1 MTRYTYVWYSGY
13 THKKGDERKVL
24 NTNSQ
29 QPLTI
34 EATIETDFLGI
45 KHVSTNLGN
54 SYLITPPTWSDFTWE
69 KNTVYKWDTSKNV
82 FIKLGD
88 ASLANSLLSVSTPGD
103 VQPIPPDSSRPLPV
117 T

>member
-1 MTRYTYVWYSGY
+1 M
-13 THKKGDERKVL
+13 L
-24 NTNSQ
+24 NANSQ

-103 VQPIPPDSSRPLPV
+103 VQPIPPDSQRPQIV

>member
-1 MTRYTYVWYSGY
+1 MT
-13 THKKGDERKVL
+13 
-24 NTNSQ
+24 NTNSA
-29 QPLTI
+29 PITI
-34 EATIETDFLGI
+34 QATIETDFLGI
-45 KHVSTNLGN
+45 KHVSTNSGN
-54 SYLITPPTWSDFTWE
+54 SYLITPSNWSDFTWE

-103 VQPIPPDSSRPLPV
+103 VQPIPPDSSRPLPI